1 MISFE
6 KVLTKNGVGVLPD
19 GDVGPVGLRKVVR
32 SLVDQVRQ
40 WHSCCQRLNDIL
52 WYHIW
57 VKARS
62 VTQSY
67 FLFCSSKASPRVE
80 VEHGTKDH
88 VSWQIAGRAHVFG
101 FLLFVKSLW
110 PAGRDR
116 SAAALGWWP
125 AGSLPLC
132 LLYCPYLEHSCN
144 SHVSLKCSCRTEVV
158 K

>member
-67 FLFCSSKASPRVE
+67 FLFCSSKASPRIE
-80 VEHGTKDH
+80 VE
-88 VSWQIAGRAHVFG
+88 Q
-101 FLLFVKSLW
+101 
-110 PAGRDR
+110 
-116 SAAALGWWP
+116 
-125 AGSLPLC
+125 
-132 LLYCPYLEHSCN
+132 
-144 SHVSLKCSCRTEVV
+144 
-158 K
+158 

>member
-6 KVLTKNGVGVLPD
+6 KVLTKHGVGVLPY

-32 SLVDQVRQ
+32 SLIDQVCQ
-40 WHSCCQRLNDIL
+40 WHSCRQRSTISSGITSGSRIGVSLN
-52 WYHIW
+52 HI
-57 VKARS
+57 S
-62 VTQSY
+62 
-67 FLFCSSKASPRVE
+67 LFCSSKASPRGE

-88 VSWQIAGRAHVFG
+88 VSWQIAGRAHVLG
-101 FLLFVKSLW
+101 FRLFVKSLR

-144 SHVSLKCSCRTEVV
+144 SHVSLKCSFRTEVV